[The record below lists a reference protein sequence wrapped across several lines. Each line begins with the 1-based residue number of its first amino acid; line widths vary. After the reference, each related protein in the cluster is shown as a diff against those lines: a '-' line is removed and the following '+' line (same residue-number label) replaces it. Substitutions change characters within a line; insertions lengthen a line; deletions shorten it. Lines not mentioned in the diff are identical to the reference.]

1 MEGKSIKMGKE
12 GLKRRRLEGKRMDI
26 KRVNNVLGRG
36 KLKILNK
43 GHKDQGL
50 NLLISKME
58 AENTKIRRKT
68 YLAMKLKRI
77 LERMPK
83 TMDKKTLNR

>member
-36 KLKILNK
+36 KLKILN
-43 GHKDQGL
+43 GL
-50 NLLISKME
+50 
-58 AENTKIRRKT
+58 
-68 YLAMKLKRI
+68 
-77 LERMPK
+77 
-83 TMDKKTLNR
+83 DW